1 MFHYK
6 SIAQVDTLFA
16 LSSPNII
23 HMPNFYSQKESN
35 EMFTKLSKCPFKQ
48 PIIKVSGK
56 SYRPLRKSCSYGDM
70 SLEYEYSGH
79 CELLLPWNRTVLKIK
94 SDVEKKNGFEY
105 NFVLLNFC
113 ESGHAKIGAHKDD
126 EASLDQSADIAT
138 LSFGACRDMIFSKKG
153 CKSVRQ
159 ALEAGSLL
167 LMHEQ
172 KEWTHA
178 IPLHLCVKE
187 PRISL
192 TFRRV
197 WSSLQQSLDEME
209 HDYSIPPCKRLR
221 RE

>member
-1 MFHYK
+1 M
-6 SIAQVDTLFA
+6 
-16 LSSPNII
+16 SSPNITYI
-23 HMPNFYSQKESN
+23 PNFYSQEECN

-48 PIIKVSGK
+48 PIIKVWGK

-70 SLEYEYSGH
+70 DIEYEYSGH
-79 CELLLPWNRTVLKIK
+79 CELPLPWNRTLWKIK
-94 SDVEKKNGFEY
+94 SDVEKKTGFEY
-105 NFVLLNFC
+105 NFVLLNFY
-113 ESGHAKIGAHKDD
+113 ESGQAKIGAHKDD
-126 EASLDQSADIAT
+126 EPSLDPSVDIAT

-167 LMHEQ
+167 LMHDQ

-178 IPLHLCVKE
+178 IPPQPCVKE

-209 HDYSIPPCKRLR
+209 RDYSIPLCKRLR
-221 RE
+221 RD

>member
-6 SIAQVDTLFA
+6 SIAQVDKLFA

-23 HMPNFYSQKESN
+23 YMPNFYSQEESN

-48 PIIKVSGK
+48 PIIKVWGK

-70 SLEYEYSGH
+70 RLEYEYSGH
-79 CELLLPWNRTVLKIK
+79 CELPLPWNRTMLKIK
-94 SDVEKKNGFEY
+94 SDVEKKIGFEY
-105 NFVLLNFC
+105 NFVLNFY

-126 EASLDQSADIAT
+126 EASLDQSVDIAT
-138 LSFGACRDMIFSKKG
+138 LNCRDVIFSKKG

-159 ALEAGSLL
+159 ALEAGSLV

-172 KEWTHA
+172 REWTHA
-178 IPLHLCVKE
+178 IPPQPCVKE

-197 WSSLQQSLDEME
+197 CSSLQQSLDEME